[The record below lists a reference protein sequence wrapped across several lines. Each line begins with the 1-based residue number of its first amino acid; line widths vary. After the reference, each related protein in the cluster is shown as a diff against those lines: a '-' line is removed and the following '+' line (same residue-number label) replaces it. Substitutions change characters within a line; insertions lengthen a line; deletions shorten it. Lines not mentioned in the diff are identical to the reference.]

1 MNPQDTPDKSA
12 DATERTIETAR
23 RYANEALDR
32 ADAGVRSLRE
42 DVQPAID
49 ALSARVQE
57 LAERGKAL
65 ASQTSAQTREKLN
78 EYSEKTSTYVA
89 QQPLKSMAIAAAAGA
104 ALALL
109 LGRRRD

>member
-1 MNPQDTPDKSA
+1 MTPQDSPEKPVDPA
-12 DATERTIETAR
+12 EPTIETAR

-32 ADAGVRSLRE
+32 ADADVRSLRE
-42 DVQPAID
+42 DVQPTID
-49 ALSARVQE
+49 ALTARMQE
-57 LAERGKAL
+57 LAERGKAM
-65 ASQTSAQTREKLN
+65 AAETSAQAREKLN
-78 EYSEKTSTYVA
+78 DYGEKTSAYVA